1 MGVKNTLAFF
11 AGEFCAAG
19 VDRAV
24 TVVVSV
30 FGYVFFL
37 HIRCL
42 I

>member
-1 MGVKNTLAFF
+1 MPLPVF
-11 AGEFCAAG
+11 AGDFCAAG
-19 VDRAV
+19 VDRTD

-37 HIRCL
+37 HIKFL